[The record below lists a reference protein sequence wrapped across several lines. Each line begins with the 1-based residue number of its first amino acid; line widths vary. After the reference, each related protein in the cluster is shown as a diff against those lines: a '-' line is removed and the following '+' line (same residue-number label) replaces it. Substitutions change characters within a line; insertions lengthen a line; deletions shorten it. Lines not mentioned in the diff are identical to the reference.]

1 MRSRFAL
8 LSLLSA
14 FALVLIPGCE
24 AGKLLPPSDPVEF
37 AKWLSK
43 NKATISSIV
52 HDAAEFGTKKGL
64 DAWAKKDPAG
74 AKEASLALSKNINDQ
89 ILPYFNGSK
98 LLTAAEVKQFLSS
111 SLFKNVPDVVKIAI
125 ISASAVL
132 DFYCPIPDST
142 TYLSQDQKDIVCAF
156 FNGVRDGCDDFNTPD
171 AVTREVGGKRR
182 SLPKS
187 GWIE

>member
-1 MRSRFAL
+1 MKSRFAL
-8 LSLLSA
+8 LSLCVL
-14 FALVLIPGCE
+14 ALVLIPGCD

-74 AKEASLALSKNINDQ
+74 AKEASIALSKNIREQ
-89 ILPYFNGSK
+89 VLPYFKDGSK
-98 LLTAAEVKQFLSS
+98 LLTAAEVKQFMTS
-111 SLFKNVPDVVKIAI
+111 SLFNSVPDVVKIAV

-132 DFYCPIPDST
+132 DFYCPIPDSAS
-142 TYLSQDQKDIVCAF
+142 YLTQDQKDIVCAF
-156 FNGVRDGCDDFNTPD
+156 IAGVGDGCDDFNAPD
-171 AVTREVGGKRR
+171 SVREVGGKRR

-187 GWIE
+187 AWLE